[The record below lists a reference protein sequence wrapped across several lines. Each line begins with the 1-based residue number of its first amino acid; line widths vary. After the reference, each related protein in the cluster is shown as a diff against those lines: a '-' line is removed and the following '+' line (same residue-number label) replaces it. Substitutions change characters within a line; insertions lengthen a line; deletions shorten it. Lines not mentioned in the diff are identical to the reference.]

1 MSEVRSAV
9 LDGVLGAVALFAGTW
24 VVMRSE
30 YSWHVL
36 DWYNYTHTYT
46 LCVAQYL
53 PVPPRDHTMAR
64 ADQGL
69 VVLLCLHAADLLAE
83 LSTKFRES
91 FHIRRILLLTR
102 ACLIWNVKA
111 LTSRHFQQLDSPNGG
126 NSRNLVDNSTS
137 WPSSSTPPALKPWA
151 WSRGRFRT
159 TR

>member
-1 MSEVRSAV
+1 MCWI
-9 LDGVLGAVALFAGTW
+9 GTI
-24 VVMRSE
+24 
-30 YSWHVL
+30 
-36 DWYNYTHTYT
+36 THTLAT

-91 FHIRRILLLTR
+91 FYNIRRIILLNR

-111 LTSRHFQQLDSPNGG
+111 ITSRLFQQWEDSPNIGG
-126 NSRNLVDNSTS
+126 KFAKFGWQLYLLALLINSTCS
-137 WPSSSTPPALKPWA
+137 QTLGMESGTIQNYQITAASSQSSQVAPDKV
-151 WSRGRFRT
+151 SCCRIK
-159 TR
+159 

>member
-1 MSEVRSAV
+1 
-9 LDGVLGAVALFAGTW
+9 
-24 VVMRSE
+24 MRSE

-36 DWYNYTHTYT
+36 DWYNYTHTHTLAT

-91 FHIRRILLLTR
+91 FHIQRILLLTR

-111 LTSRHFQQLDSPNGG
+111 LTSRLFQQWEYSPNGG

-159 TR
+159 TRYQQQVRNLHKWHQTR